1 MYKATA
7 SMLKSYMFVF
17 LLVLLSA
24 ACSREAPGTPARME
38 GNIMYGQSGM
48 DFVLENIAVFRTR
61 TELIRSESAAVEY
74 LKELRE
80 KITIKVFMGSW
91 CVDAQLHV
99 PVLFKALQQA
109 DNARITVQVIGLDRR
124 KKDLDG
130 LTQIYGIDF
139 TPTFVVEYK
148 GREIGRIIET
158 PSKDAA
164 SDVVVILRGYLS
176 R

>member
-1 MYKATA
+1 
-7 SMLKSYMFVF
+7 MLKSYILIFT
-17 LLVLLSA
+17 LVLLPA
-24 ACSREAPGTPARME
+24 ACSREAPGTPARMD

-48 DFVLENIAVFRTR
+48 DYVLENIAVFKTR
-61 TELIRSESAAVEY
+61 TELIRSEPDAVEY

-99 PVLFKALQQA
+99 PVLFKALQEA
-109 DNARITVQVIGLDRR
+109 DNDRITVQVIGLDRR

-130 LTQIYGIDF
+130 LTEIYGIDF
-139 TPTFVVEYK
+139 TPTFVVEHK

-158 PSKDAA
+158 PSRDAA
-164 SDVVVILRGYLS
+164 SDVVAILRGSLS

>member
-1 MYKATA
+1 
-7 SMLKSYMFVF
+7 MLKSYICVF
-17 LLVLLSA
+17 TLVLLFA
-24 ACSREAPGTPARME
+24 ACSREAPGTPALMD

-48 DFVLENIAVFRTR
+48 AFVLDNIAVFRTR
-61 TELIRSESAAVEY
+61 TELIRSEPDAVEY

-80 KITIKVFMGSW
+80 KITIKIFMGSW

-99 PVLFKALQQA
+99 PVLFKALQEA
-109 DNARITVQVIGLDRR
+109 DNDRITVLVIGLDRR
-124 KKDLDG
+124 KMDLDG
-130 LTQIYGIDF
+130 LTQTYSIDF
-139 TPTFVVEYK
+139 TPTFVVEHK

-164 SDVVVILRGYLS
+164 SDVVAILQGSLS

>member
-1 MYKATA
+1 
-7 SMLKSYMFVF
+7 MLKSCIIVF
-17 LLVLLSA
+17 ALVLLPA
-24 ACSREAPGTPARME
+24 ACSREAPGTAARMD

-48 DFVLENIAVFRTR
+48 GFVLDNIAVFRTR
-61 TELIRSESAAVEY
+61 TELVSSDPNAVEY
-74 LKELRE
+74 LKNLRE
-80 KITIKVFMGSW
+80 RITIKIFMGSW

-99 PVLFKALQQA
+99 PVLFKALQKA
-109 DNARITVQVIGLDRR
+109 DNDRITIQVIGLDRR

-130 LTQIYGIDF
+130 LTEIYDIDF
-139 TPTFVVEYK
+139 TPTFVVEHK

-164 SDVVVILRGYLS
+164 SDVVAILRGSLS

>member
-1 MYKATA
+1 M
-7 SMLKSYMFVF
+7 
-17 LLVLLSA
+17 
-24 ACSREAPGTPARME
+24 
-38 GNIMYGQSGM
+38 
-48 DFVLENIAVFRTR
+48 
-61 TELIRSESAAVEY
+61 IRAEPDAVEY

-80 KITIKVFMGSW
+80 RITIKVFMGSW

-99 PVLFKALQQA
+99 PVLFKALLEA
-109 DNARITVQVIGLDRR
+109 DNDRITVLVIGLDRR

-130 LTQIYGIDF
+130 LTGTYGIDF
-139 TPTFVVEYK
+139 TPTFVIEHK

-164 SDVVVILRGYLS
+164 SDVVAILQGSLS